1 MQQPFCESE
10 RSFHLQTETIAAIST
25 AMGNSGISIIRISG
39 EDALLIADRV
49 FVSKGGLQLS
59 KADSHTI
66 HYGAIQENGRIID
79 ECMAVVMK
87 APKTYTTED
96 TVEIDCHGGMLVTKK
111 VLEAVI
117 RAGARPAEPG
127 EFTKRAFLNGRI
139 DLSRAEAVMDVINA
153 QNEYALKSSV
163 SQLKG
168 AVSKKITQ
176 IRQEILYQIAYIEA
190 VLDDPEH
197 LSFDHYDEELLVKLE
212 NLIHQVDEILKS
224 FENGRML
231 KEGIKTVILGKP
243 NAGKSS
249 LLNALVGQER
259 AIVTEIAGT
268 TRDVLEETISMG
280 EMTLIIMDTAGIRKT
295 TDHVEQIGIQRA
307 KESAKEADLILYVA
321 DSSKPL
327 DESDQEI
334 ISLLKE
340 KKSIVLLNKMDLD
353 NKISVS
359 DIQKY
364 CDSAVFEISAKHQ
377 MGMEALEN
385 QLKEMFFHGEL
396 EFNDQVYITNVRQ
409 KTAIEQAKKALELV
423 LESINAQ
430 IPEDF
435 YTIDL
440 MNAYEELGK
449 VIGESLEEDLVNEIF
464 ANFCMGK

>member
-10 RSFHLQTETIAAIST
+10 RSFHLHTETIAAIST

-49 FVSKGGLQLS
+49 FVSKSGLQLS

-66 HYGAIQENGRIID
+66 HYGTIQEKGRIID

-168 AVSKKITQ
+168 SVSKKITQ
-176 IRQEILYQIAYIEA
+176 LRQEILYQIAYIEA

-280 EMTLIIMDTAGIRKT
+280 GITLIIMDTAGIRKT
-295 TDHVEQIGIQRA
+295 TDQVEQIGIQRA

-334 ISLLKE
+334 FSILKE

-359 DIQKY
+359 HIQKH
-364 CDSAVFEISAKHQ
+364 CDSPIFEISAKHQ
-377 MGMEALEN
+377 IGMEALEN

-423 LESINAQ
+423 LESINAKM
-430 IPEDF
+430 PEDF

-464 ANFCMGK
+464 ANFCVGK

>member
-1 MQQPFCESE
+1 M
-10 RSFHLQTETIAAIST
+10 QTETIAAIST

-49 FVSKGGLQLS
+49 FVSKSGLQLS

-66 HYGAIQENGRIID
+66 HYGTIQENDKIID

-87 APKTYTTED
+87 APKTYTIED

-176 IRQEILYQIAYIEA
+176 LRQEILYQIAYIEA

-197 LSFDHYDEELLVKLE
+197 LSFDHYDEELLEKLE

-280 EMTLIIMDTAGIRKT
+280 GITLIIMDTAGIRKT
-295 TDHVEQIGIQRA
+295 TDQVEQIGIQRA
-307 KESAKEADLILYVA
+307 KDSAKEADLILYVA

-327 DESDQEI
+327 DESDWEI
-334 ISLLKE
+334 FSLLKE

-359 DIQKY
+359 DIQKH
-364 CDSAVFEISAKHQ
+364 CDSPIFEISAKHQ
-377 MGMEALEN
+377 IGMETLEN

-396 EFNDQVYITNVRQ
+396 EFNDQIYITNVRQ

-430 IPEDF
+430 MPEDF

-440 MNAYEELGK
+440 MNAYGELGK